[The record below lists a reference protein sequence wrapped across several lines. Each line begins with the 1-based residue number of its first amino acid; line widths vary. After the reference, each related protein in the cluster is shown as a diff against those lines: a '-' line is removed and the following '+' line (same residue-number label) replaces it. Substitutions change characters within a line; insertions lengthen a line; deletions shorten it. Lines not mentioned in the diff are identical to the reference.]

1 MTSFAGLG
9 KRGAVSENSH
19 NRNVSS
25 LEKMRTNMPHEAM
38 ADNRSYIVRPPPRAP
53 RTDLKDAFW
62 VYLSPGNLLLHG
74 LRPGDIC
81 QIQSLQGTSRL
92 AIARDNSKIQ
102 DSVCQVSPTIQAIYG
117 FKLGDHVSIQASK
130 ESIATAGSVNL
141 REHANETIAIRDR
154 PHWAWVAEDA
164 LRRAEYLCP
173 GMVFEVEA
181 RYQRKSFIVTSVN
194 GSSKVAVFRLNPGS
208 DVTVDV
214 DAIGSQSEVSSSSGH
229 GSLEILNEQIAGLD
243 RQIMEINYWLTDC
256 SDSPHDK
263 VKFPA
268 HLPFLWGGLLIHGP
282 SGTGKTL
289 ILDHVTKIGGIRAF
303 RLEMTGKGQ
312 AENEKNLR
320 QTFAEARCH
329 QPSVIVIDRL
339 EDMCGKLQPQA
350 SLPSL
355 DLTSVLCAEIDG
367 SSATRTLIIAATRS
381 LGSINDDLI
390 ESGRFRIEVETTV
403 PDSKARIEILKII
416 SGLSKDAE
424 SPELHHIG
432 ERTHGYVGADL
443 RRLFKRA
450 MDKARKRDLGLRSK
464 NATIKTNGVANI
476 EKETTVTESDLNA
489 ALLEIRPR
497 VMREVF
503 LETPNV
509 RWSDIGGQEEVK
521 NSLQKAVEWPF
532 KVCAPSARVRCPS

>member
-1 MTSFAGLG
+1 
-9 KRGAVSENSH
+9 
-19 NRNVSS
+19 
-25 LEKMRTNMPHEAM
+25 MPREVM
-38 ADNRSYIVRPPPRAP
+38 ADNRSYIVRPPPKAP

-62 VYLSPGNLLLHG
+62 IYLSPGNLLLHG

-81 QIQSLQGTSRL
+81 QMQNLQGTSRL

-102 DSVCQVSPTIQAIYG
+102 DSVIQVSPTIQATYG

-130 ESIATAGSVNL
+130 ELITTAGSVSL
-141 REHANETIAIRDR
+141 REHANETIAITDG

-181 RYQRKSFIVTSVN
+181 IHQRKSFMVTSIN
-194 GSSKVAVFRLNPGS
+194 RSSKVAVFRLNPGS

-214 DAIGSQSEVSSSSGH
+214 DATGSQSEVSSSSEH
-229 GSLEILNEQIAGLD
+229 ESMEILNEQIAGLD
-243 RQIMEINYWLTDC
+243 RQIMEINYWLTGC
-256 SDSPHDK
+256 SNSPHDK
-263 VKFPA
+263 VTFPA
-268 HLPFLWGGLLIHGP
+268 HYPSLRGGLLIHGP

-289 ILDHVTKIGGIRAF
+289 ILDHVTKVGGSRAF
-303 RLEMTGKGQ
+303 RLKTTGKGQ
-312 AENEKNLR
+312 AEKNLR
-320 QTFAEARCH
+320 RTFAEARCH
-329 QPSVIVIDRL
+329 QPSVIVIDCL

-367 SSATRTLIIAATRS
+367 SSDRTLVIAATRS
-381 LGSINDDLI
+381 PGDINDDLR
-390 ESGRFRIEVETTV
+390 EPGRFRIEVETTV

-432 ERTHGYVGADL
+432 ERTHGYVAADL
-443 RRLFKRA
+443 RRLFLRA
-450 MDKARKRDLGLRSK
+450 MEKAGKRDLELRSK
-464 NATIKTNGVANI
+464 NATIKTNGVANL
-476 EKETTVTESDLNA
+476 EMETTVTENDLDA

-497 VMREVF
+497 VMREVL

-521 NSLQKAVEWPF
+521 NSLQKAVEWPL
-532 KVCAPSARVRCPS
+532 KVGAPSARARCLS

>member
-1 MTSFAGLG
+1 
-9 KRGAVSENSH
+9 
-19 NRNVSS
+19 
-25 LEKMRTNMPHEAM
+25 M
-38 ADNRSYIVRPPPRAP
+38 ADNRSYIVRPPPKAP

-62 VYLSPGNLLLHG
+62 IYLSPGNLLLHG
-74 LRPGDIC
+74 LRPGETC
-81 QIQSLQGTSRL
+81 QIQDLQGISRL
-92 AIARDNSKIQ
+92 AIARDNAKIQ
-102 DSVCQVSPTIQAIYG
+102 DSVVQVSPTIQSIYG
-117 FKLGDHVSIQASK
+117 FKLGDHISVQAFKNSIPTVEYVTLE
-130 ESIATAGSVNL
+130 ESINPNVK
-141 REHANETIAIRDR
+141 ETIAVTDR
-154 PHWAWVAEDA
+154 PHWAWIVEDA

-181 RYQRKSFIVTSVN
+181 RHQRRSFMVASINESVN
-194 GSSKVAVFRLNPGS
+194 AAMCRLTPDS
-208 DVTVDV
+208 DVKVIV
-214 DAIGSQSEVSSSSGH
+214 EARGSQSEVSSLTEH
-229 GSLEILNEQIAGLD
+229 GPLEISNDHIAGLD
-243 RQIMEINYWLTDC
+243 RQIMEINYWLSDC
-256 SDSPHDK
+256 SNSPHDK
-263 VKFPA
+263 VEFPA
-268 HLPFLWGGLLIHGP
+268 HLPFLRGGVLIHGP

-289 ILDHVTKIGGIRAF
+289 ILDHVTKIGGSRAF

-320 QTFAEARCH
+320 QTFAEARRH

-367 SSATRTLIIAATRS
+367 SSDTRTLIIAATRS
-381 LGSINDDLI
+381 LGNINDDLRTP
-390 ESGRFRIEVETTV
+390 GRFRLEVETTV

-432 ERTHGYVGADL
+432 ERTHGYVGTDL
-443 RRLFKRA
+443 RRLFLRA
-450 MDKARKRDLGLRSK
+450 MDKAKKRVLELRSR
-464 NATIKTNGVANI
+464 NATIKTNGVVNLRM
-476 EKETTVTESDLNA
+476 KTTVTENDLNA

-521 NSLQKAVEWPF
+521 NSLQEAVEWPL
-532 KVCAPSARVRCPS
+532 KVRAPLARARCLN